1 MRVVCFCAY
10 AASHTI
16 LMVPEFRF
24 VNVNSLITLCMCR
37 SNDRCRGCEMSS
49 AQLFAPMS
57 QEEEVG
63 SLLSVPH
70 NNPGTFALMESGN
83 SCGFS

>member
-10 AASHTI
+10 AASYTI
-16 LMVPEFRF
+16 LMVPEFRH

-37 SNDRCRGCEMSS
+37 SNDRCRACEMPS
-49 AQLFAPMS
+49 AQVFAPMS

-63 SLLSVPH
+63 SLLSVHTIIREHLP
-70 NNPGTFALMESGN
+70 
-83 SCGFS
+83 